1 MLQFLISVAL
11 KCVLKTNMI
20 DIRQQSQYD
29 FLYILLD
36 LMIKSVFLGFFSI
49 ASTFPLLSTSLG
61 YALIINWR
69 LIWQIFYI

>member
-61 YALIINWR
+61 YALIIN
-69 LIWQIFYI
+69 